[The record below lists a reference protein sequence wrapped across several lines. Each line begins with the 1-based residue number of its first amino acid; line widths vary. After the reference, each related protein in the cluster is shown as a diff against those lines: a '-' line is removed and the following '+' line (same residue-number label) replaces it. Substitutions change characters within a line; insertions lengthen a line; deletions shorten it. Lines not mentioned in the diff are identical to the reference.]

1 MDDLAIIECVEG
13 LRQYVTKGLTGS
25 AIFALSSPV
34 SRDTYLS
41 VRPDQLVQHMV
52 VAAFEFQADLPNDLR
67 QAELICA
74 WLESAHAQWE
84 TPGLSN
90 GCGGPTNREAHV
102 NCAIPGLSVEARQK
116 LDDPPVIGNLIESF
130 QRIQSE
136 HPKLGKILGSVTNA
150 DAAARAAG
158 KFLPVLRGMM
168 CYQFLAA
175 IRYPTAIP
183 SAGSTRL
190 LSRLGILAFPPE
202 QRRPGKSQFH
212 ETTAKIAR
220 LAGLEVEEL
229 GWMLEV
235 FSGSRPLNGFKAPCV
250 QQARCGDCPL
260 TLRCTWFRY
269 RGNEDSGDTS
279 RPIKQWCADERPRE
293 RMLAGERLST
303 AELIGVVLRTGS
315 GRKSAVDLGRQL
327 LTEFGSLHRLEKAS
341 PRDLTRVKGIGLAK
355 AVEIKAAIE
364 LGRRITQ
371 PAADERDGLKP
382 VGCSRDVFDLYRP
395 RYKSATQEEFL
406 LLVLNTKNRIQR
418 EIVVS
423 VGTLN
428 SSIVHPR
435 DVFNHALREAAA
447 GVIFVHNHPSG
458 DPTPSPEDHAL
469 TKRLAEAGS
478 LLGIKV
484 MDHIIIGSQKYYSFA
499 DEGSF

>member
-1 MDDLAIIECVEG
+1 
-13 LRQYVTKGLTGS
+13 
-25 AIFALSSPV
+25 
-34 SRDTYLS
+34 
-41 VRPDQLVQHMV
+41 
-52 VAAFEFQADLPNDLR
+52 
-67 QAELICA
+67 
-74 WLESAHAQWE
+74 
-84 TPGLSN
+84 
-90 GCGGPTNREAHV
+90 
-102 NCAIPGLSVEARQK
+102 
-116 LDDPPVIGNLIESF
+116 
-130 QRIQSE
+130 
-136 HPKLGKILGSVTNA
+136 
-150 DAAARAAG
+150 
-158 KFLPVLRGMM
+158 
-168 CYQFLAA
+168 
-175 IRYPTAIP
+175 
-183 SAGSTRL
+183 
-190 LSRLGILAFPPE
+190 
-202 QRRPGKSQFH
+202 
-212 ETTAKIAR
+212 
-220 LAGLEVEEL
+220 
-229 GWMLEV
+229 
-235 FSGSRPLNGFKAPCV
+235 
-250 QQARCGDCPL
+250 
-260 TLRCTWFRY
+260 
-269 RGNEDSGDTS
+269 
-279 RPIKQWCADERPRE
+279 
-293 RMLAGERLST
+293 
-303 AELIGVVLRTGS
+303 VVLRTGS
-315 GRKSAVDLGRQL
+315 GRRSAVDLGRQL
-327 LTEFGSLHRLEKAS
+327 LSEFGSLHRLEKAS

-418 EIVVS
+418 EVVVS

-499 DEGSF
+499 DEGGFS